1 VVIGEDAPVG
11 NAEVVAVDR
20 RSRAAEARGG
30 GEREW
35 PYVSPQCERLDNA

>member
-1 VVIGEDAPVG
+1 MVIGEDAPVG

-30 GEREW
+30 GAAGRA
-35 PYVSPQCERLDNA
+35 VGVAG